1 MSARW
6 PIDDLPPHPEAA
18 HAASDIDD
26 APPPSDAGYLL
37 AVWLTR
43 AVGAAFAVWVVLAL
57 TGVWQ

>member
-18 HAASDIDD
+18 HAASEIEDD
-26 APPPSDAGYLL
+26 LPSDKGYLL

-43 AVGAAFAVWVVLAL
+43 AVGFAFFMWVVLAV
-57 TGVWQ
+57 TGVWR